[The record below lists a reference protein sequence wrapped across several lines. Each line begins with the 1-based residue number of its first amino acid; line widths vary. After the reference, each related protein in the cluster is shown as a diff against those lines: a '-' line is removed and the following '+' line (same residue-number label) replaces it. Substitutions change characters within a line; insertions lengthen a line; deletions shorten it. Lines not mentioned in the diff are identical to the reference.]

1 MMFNANLLMA
11 VVMLWT
17 GSLKLASAL
26 PQSNNILEKSEPF
39 TKNIAL
45 NKPTSMS
52 SVNHKYVACKGV
64 DGKLTGFAHTK
75 NSDTEWWCV
84 DLEKVYDFQSVVLY
98 NRRSKNQ
105 VSDSHIPTDSL
116 KEAKIV
122 PIYKKK
128 VPKKLFQITDQ
139 FQFYLPFLKP
149 FKNIYPP
156 TLNLSSKK
164 LTSRVLER
172 TILVLRH

>member
-1 MMFNANLLMA
+1 
-11 VVMLWT
+11 MLKEVCVESGAKLIQT
-17 GSLKLASAL
+17 FDIINKRTKTFGETAFTYQIQLSSDLKLNDGCKPSHAEQDRLDRAGDVCLEYETISNVAL
-26 PQSNNILEKSEPF
+26 FFSVSDSHIPTEPF

-105 VSDSHIPTDSL
+105 
-116 KEAKIV
+116 
-122 PIYKKK
+122 
-128 VPKKLFQITDQ
+128 
-139 FQFYLPFLKP
+139 
-149 FKNIYPP
+149 
-156 TLNLSSKK
+156 
-164 LTSRVLER
+164 
-172 TILVLRH
+172 